1 MKKEILSRLRKRA
14 LALAKEP
21 PLERED
27 TSVIELVE
35 FTLAAENYGIESRM
49 VREIYPLKDFTPL
62 PGVPSYIL
70 GIVNIRGSILPIVDL
85 RIFFN
90 LPEKGLG
97 ELNRVII
104 LHDEQMEFG
113 ILADKVEGI
122 RVIYDEEILP
132 VPQNI
137 TRIGEEYLKGIT
149 KNRII
154 IIDANKLLRDKNLI
168 VNDRVN

>member
-1 MKKEILSRLRKRA
+1 MKKEITSLLRKRA

-21 PLERED
+21 THERKDNSATE
-27 TSVIELVE
+27 IVE
-35 FTLAAENYGIESRM
+35 FTLAAENYGIGSGL

-62 PGVPSYIL
+62 PGVPAYIL

-85 RIFFN
+85 KIFFN

-97 ELNRVII
+97 ELNRLII

-113 ILADKVEGI
+113 ILADKVEGM
-122 RVIYDEEILP
+122 RTIYNEEILP

-149 KNRII
+149 RNRII

-168 VNDRVN
+168 VNDKVN

>member
-1 MKKEILSRLRKRA
+1 MKKEILSLLRKRA

-21 PLERED
+21 PHERED
-27 TSVIELVE
+27 TPVMELVE
-35 FTLAAENYGIESRM
+35 FTLAAENYGIESRL
-49 VREIYPLKDFTPL
+49 VREIYPLKDFTSL

-70 GIVNIRGSILPIVDL
+70 GIVNIRGGILPIVDL

-104 LHDEQMEFG
+104 IHDEQMEFG

-122 RVIYDEEILP
+122 KVIHNDEVLT
-132 VPQNI
+132 VPKNI
-137 TRIGEEYLKGIT
+137 TRIGAEYLKGIT
-149 KNRII
+149 RDRII
-154 IIDANKLLRDKNLI
+154 IIDANNLLGDKNL
-168 VNDRVN
+168 VVDDRVN